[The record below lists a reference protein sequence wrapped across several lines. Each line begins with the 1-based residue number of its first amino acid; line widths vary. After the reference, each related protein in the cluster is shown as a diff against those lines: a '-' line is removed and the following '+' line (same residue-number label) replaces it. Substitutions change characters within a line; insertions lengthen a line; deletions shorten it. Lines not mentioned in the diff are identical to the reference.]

1 MSIYRSIR
9 DISWMYVFSLDGVD
23 YYFIITVQISLC
35 LVRVSSYFRGTRLD
49 DTSKLLHICP
59 MRLCLI

>member
-9 DISWMYVFSLDGVD
+9 DIYWMYMYVFSLDRVD

-35 LVRVSSYFRGTRLD
+35 LVRVSSNFRGT
-49 DTSKLLHICP
+49 
-59 MRLCLI
+59 